1 MARYSWLILITLLA
15 SCGVPPT
22 PDVSG
27 LPTVAA
33 LPTLT
38 ATATLTP
45 ATPSATPTA
54 TPTDAP
60 TETATAT
67 VTPSATITD
76 TPTPTASNTP
86 LPTDT
91 PAPTSDN
98 EGLLALAL
106 TAAFATVI
114 PMPTTAPTA
123 AGALPAVTQPVTGC
137 AFPPPGGFAVV
148 LAGDPTLAQQI
159 GCPMPLGQSPITAT
173 VSSATQNYERGVMVW
188 AQGAPPS
195 IYALFGGG
203 RFQRYDDTYNAST
216 DPFSG
221 GEPAPPGLIE
231 PVRGFGKVWRTFP
244 EARSGLGW
252 ARDNEQGGSSAA
264 QAFERGQMIA
274 LPQRGEILI
283 LVYDAGNPNSGT
295 WRTVPGTF

>member
-1 MARYSWLILITLLA
+1 MIVLVILLA
-15 SCGVPPT
+15 LAACSGQPT
-22 PDVSG
+22 PEVLG

-38 ATATLTP
+38 ATVTLTSV
-45 ATPSATPTA
+45 TPSATPTA
-54 TPTDAP
+54 TATAAP
-60 TETATAT
+60 TETPTVT

-91 PAPTSDN
+91 PAPTADN

-114 PMPTTAPTA
+114 PMPTAAPTA
-123 AGALPAVTQPVTGC
+123 AGALPGVTVATTGC
-137 AFPPPGGFAVV
+137 AFPPPGGFGVV
-148 LAGDPTLAQQI
+148 FASDPTLVQQI
-159 GCPMPLGQSPITAT
+159 GCPTPLGQAPITAT
-173 VSSATQNYERGVMVW
+173 VSSASQNYERGVMVW
-188 AQGAPPS
+188 TQGAPPS
-195 IYALFGGG
+195 IYALFSGG
-203 RFQRYDDTYNAST
+203 RFQRYDDTYNAGT
-216 DPFSG
+216 DPASG
-221 GEPAPPGLIE
+221 GEQPPPGLIE

-244 EARSGLGW
+244 EVRGGLGW

-283 LVYDAGNPNSGT
+283 LIYDAGNPNSGT
-295 WRTVPGTF
+295 WRTVAGTF